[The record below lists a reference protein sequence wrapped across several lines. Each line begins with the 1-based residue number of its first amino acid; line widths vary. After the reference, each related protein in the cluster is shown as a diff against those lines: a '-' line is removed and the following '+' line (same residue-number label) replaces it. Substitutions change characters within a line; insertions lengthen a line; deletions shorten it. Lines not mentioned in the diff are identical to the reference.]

1 MSATLPRHM
10 SADEFLVWAMAQP
23 EGARY
28 ELVAGQVVAMAPE
41 RAIHGRIKG
50 NVHFAFRLAIRD
62 ANLAC
67 ETFVDRMAVR
77 VDATTL
83 YEPDVLVRCGA
94 PVDDQALEVTD
105 PLIVVEVV
113 SPSSQKRD
121 TGSKLEDYFRIPS
134 VRHYLIIKTENTAI
148 IHHQRDETGVITT
161 AIVRDGTL
169 RLDPP
174 GMTVTNIFAAV

>member
-1 MSATLPRHM
+1 MENT
-10 SADEFLVWAMAQP
+10 
-23 EGARY
+23 GT
-28 ELVAGQVVAMAPE
+28 GT
-41 RAIHGRIKG
+41 
-50 NVHFAFRLAIRD
+50 
-62 ANLAC
+62 C
-67 ETFVDRMAVR
+67 
-77 VDATTL
+77 
-83 YEPDVLVRCGA
+83 EPDVLVRCGA

-148 IHHQRDETGVITT
+148 IHHRRDETGVITT

-174 GMTVTNIFAAV
+174 GMTVTDIFAAV